1 MLAVF
6 RDFPDGKVVYIAPLK
21 ALVSERIQDWKIRIE
36 SKLNKK
42 VVELTG
48 DVAPD
53 IGAIQV
59 KVPSPIFI
67 KLIFFSLSY
76 LLMNIMKIHLSGS
89 IVSINYN
96 SVYTTIS
103 VKKKLRLFFF
113 RTLVSLSLLLRSGTE
128 FLDRGKQETMFR

>member
-59 KVPSPIFI
+59 KVHNS
-67 KLIFFSLSY
+67 
-76 LLMNIMKIHLSGS
+76 NI
-89 IVSINYN
+89 Y
-96 SVYTTIS
+96 
-103 VKKKLRLFFF
+103 
-113 RTLVSLSLLLRSGTE
+113 
-128 FLDRGKQETMFR
+128 

>member
-1 MLAVF
+1 MLAIF

-36 SKLNKK
+36 SKLKKK

-59 KVPSPIFI
+59 KLQFKFTANP
-67 KLIFFSLSY
+67 FFSLF
-76 LLMNIMKIHLSGS
+76 
-89 IVSINYN
+89 
-96 SVYTTIS
+96 TF
-103 VKKKLRLFFF
+103 VKKNRVLLAINTDKLSTFWKFTHLNIQ
-113 RTLVSLSLLLRSGTE
+113 LN
-128 FLDRGKQETMFR
+128 

>member
-1 MLAVF
+1 VAEIAMLAVF

-67 KLIFFSLSY
+67 KLIFFLFILSVHEYNEDPSLRF
-76 LLMNIMKIHLSGS
+76 NCF
-89 IVSINYN
+89 N
-96 SVYTTIS
+96 
-103 VKKKLRLFFF
+103 
-113 RTLVSLSLLLRSGTE
+113 
-128 FLDRGKQETMFR
+128 